1 MLMIESNRFCLFSLG
16 SAYVKFYL
24 WSGRNLEMKNRVY
37 AQRQTLVWT
46 TNQVFPLFIVYCS
59 FCLLKNLKVRASFI
73 YENCFGQFLFAYFL
87 FWEISLPIMELVLC
101 RKNCHWTFF
110 VCYPINKLTIFFFR
124 FSGSLLGISDDV
136 KEQLSDA
143 ATHTSKAYAAVRRG
157 RDPDA
162 EAEPSRHLPSPSLLG
177 GDMQSTSGKQE
188 VKTMSPEV
196 LVMKPIL
203 RFLQLLCEN
212 HNRDLQVSLGCLQ
225 GEFSC

>member
-1 MLMIESNRFCLFSLG
+1 MFVTL
-16 SAYVKFYL
+16 
-24 WSGRNLEMKNRVY
+24 LE
-37 AQRQTLVWT
+37 
-46 TNQVFPLFIVYCS
+46 
-59 FCLLKNLKVRASFI
+59 
-73 YENCFGQFLFAYFL
+73 
-87 FWEISLPIMELVLC
+87 
-101 RKNCHWTFF
+101 
-110 VCYPINKLTIFFFR
+110 KLTIFFL

-177 GDMQSTSGKQE
+177 ADMQSTSGKQE

>member
-1 MLMIESNRFCLFSLG
+1 MFVS
-16 SAYVKFYL
+16 
-24 WSGRNLEMKNRVY
+24 
-37 AQRQTLVWT
+37 
-46 TNQVFPLFIVYCS
+46 PL
-59 FCLLKNLKVRASFI
+59 K
-73 YENCFGQFLFAYFL
+73 
-87 FWEISLPIMELVLC
+87 
-101 RKNCHWTFF
+101 
-110 VCYPINKLTIFFFR
+110 KLTIFFR

-162 EAEPSRHLPSPSLLG
+162 EAEPSRHLPSPSLIG

-212 HNRDLQVSLGCLQ
+212 HNRDLQVSFGCLQ
-225 GEFSC
+225 GEFAC

>member
-1 MLMIESNRFCLFSLG
+1 M
-16 SAYVKFYL
+16 
-24 WSGRNLEMKNRVY
+24 
-37 AQRQTLVWT
+37 
-46 TNQVFPLFIVYCS
+46 
-59 FCLLKNLKVRASFI
+59 
-73 YENCFGQFLFAYFL
+73 
-87 FWEISLPIMELVLC
+87 
-101 RKNCHWTFF
+101 
-110 VCYPINKLTIFFFR
+110 
-124 FSGSLLGISDDV
+124 

-162 EAEPSRHLPSPSLLG
+162 EAETSRHLPSPSLLG

-212 HNRDLQVSLGCLQ
+212 HNRDLQVSLGSSQ
-225 GEFSC
+225 GEFSCLFPAISQLYC

>member
-1 MLMIESNRFCLFSLG
+1 VRKKTVSERFLL
-16 SAYVKFYL
+16 V
-24 WSGRNLEMKNRVY
+24 
-37 AQRQTLVWT
+37 TL
-46 TNQVFPLFIVYCS
+46 S
-59 FCLLKNLKVRASFI
+59 K
-73 YENCFGQFLFAYFL
+73 
-87 FWEISLPIMELVLC
+87 
-101 RKNCHWTFF
+101 
-110 VCYPINKLTIFFFR
+110 KLTIFFR

-177 GDMQSTSGKQE
+177 GDMQCTSGKQE

-212 HNRDLQVSLGCLQ
+212 HNRDLQVSFGCLP